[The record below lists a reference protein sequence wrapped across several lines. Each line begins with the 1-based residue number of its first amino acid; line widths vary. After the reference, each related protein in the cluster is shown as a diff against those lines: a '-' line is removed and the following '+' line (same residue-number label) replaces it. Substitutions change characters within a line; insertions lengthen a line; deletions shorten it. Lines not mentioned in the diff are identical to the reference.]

1 LRLDTCALD
10 ISASRLDACQTPERP
25 AMPRVQEGSFPSEAH
40 GGVRIRTKAWLPDG
54 LGADRLRAKVASPP
68 SAVVLWSHGLHEHL
82 GRFEKL
88 YEALVEKNV
97 AVYAWDHVGH
107 GESGS
112 CGPKRHQFPNGF
124 DAVVADALQ
133 FARLVQS
140 KYPKD
145 TSERPPVPIFV
156 GGVSFGGLVAAHVCA
171 NAVKYGV
178 SVAGCV
184 LVAPCCDVEWTPA
197 LRVQASIGSFL
208 AKVAP
213 DFRGAAA
220 VTPERLSSD
229 AVAIEEYRRD
239 PLVRVANVRFKA
251 AVEIMKGF
259 EALRQDAFFDDAHF
273 GNTPLLVMHGTNDAA
288 CHFPASA
295 TFVKRARCGDKTF
308 RAIENGS
315 HLLLHDAATAT
326 TTRDEICVF
335 VRSRAEAFNASHSLG
350 PRVASD
356 SVGRALF
363 ASRQGAVTE
372 AAETDIGARL

>member
-1 LRLDTCALD
+1 
-10 ISASRLDACQTPERP
+10 
-25 AMPRVQEGSFPSEAH
+25 
-40 GGVRIRTKAWLPDG
+40 
-54 LGADRLRAKVASPP
+54 
-68 SAVVLWSHGLHEHL
+68 
-82 GRFEKL
+82 
-88 YEALVEKNV
+88 
-97 AVYAWDHVGH
+97 
-107 GESGS
+107 
-112 CGPKRHQFPNGF
+112 
-124 DAVVADALQ
+124 
-133 FARLVQS
+133 VQS

-145 TSERPPVPIFV
+145 TNERPPVPIFV
-156 GGVSFGGLVAAHVCA
+156 GGVSFGGLVAAHVCS

-229 AVAIEEYRRD
+229 VVAIEEYRRD

-259 EALRQDAFFDDAHF
+259 EALRLDAFFDDNHF

-295 TFVKRARCGDKTF
+295 AFVKRALSSDKTF

-315 HLLLHDAATAT
+315 HLLLHDSSTAQ

-335 VRSRAEAFNASHSLG
+335 VRSRAEAFTKSSHSLG

-356 SVGRALF
+356 SVGRALH

>member
-1 LRLDTCALD
+1 
-10 ISASRLDACQTPERP
+10 
-25 AMPRVQEGSFPSEAH
+25 M
-40 GGVRIRTKAWLPDG
+40 
-54 LGADRLRAKVASPP
+54 
-68 SAVVLWSHGLHEHL
+68 
-82 GRFEKL
+82 
-88 YEALVEKNV
+88 
-97 AVYAWDHVGH
+97 
-107 GESGS
+107 
-112 CGPKRHQFPNGF
+112 
-124 DAVVADALQ
+124 
-133 FARLVQS
+133 QS

-171 NAVKYGV
+171 NSLKYGV

-220 VTPERLSSD
+220 VSPERLSSD

-239 PLVRVANVRFKA
+239 QLVRAANVRFKA

-259 EALRQDAFFDDAHF
+259 EALRQDLFFDDAHF

-295 TFVKRARCGDKTF
+295 AFVKRARCGDKTF

>member
-1 LRLDTCALD
+1 
-10 ISASRLDACQTPERP
+10 
-25 AMPRVQEGSFPSEAH
+25 M
-40 GGVRIRTKAWLPDG
+40 
-54 LGADRLRAKVASPP
+54 
-68 SAVVLWSHGLHEHL
+68 
-82 GRFEKL
+82 
-88 YEALVEKNV
+88 
-97 AVYAWDHVGH
+97 GH

-171 NAVKYGV
+171 NAVTYGV

-220 VTPERLSSD
+220 VSPERLSSD
-229 AVAIEEYRRD
+229 LEAIEEYRRD

-259 EALRQDAFFDDAHF
+259 EALRQDLFFDDAHF